1 MRSNPNTD
9 LLIAVALVRFAA
21 EFDESHPA
29 LAAVAWVLAENH
41 AHRWGLRPIDT
52 VSLL

>member
-1 MRSNPNTD
+1 MPSKPNTD
-9 LLIAVALVRFAA
+9 LVIAAALTRFAA

-29 LAAVAWVLAENH
+29 LAAVGWELAEDH
-41 AHRWGLRPIDT
+41 AHLWGLRPIDT

>member
-1 MRSNPNTD
+1 MPSNPNTD
-9 LLIAVALVRFAA
+9 LLIAVTLARFAA

-29 LAAVAWVLAENH
+29 LAAVAWVLAEDH
-41 AHRWGLRPIDT
+41 VHRWGLRPIDA

>member
-1 MRSNPNTD
+1 MPSSPNTD
-9 LLIAVALVRFAA
+9 LLIVVALARFVA

-29 LAAVAWVLAENH
+29 LAAVAWVLPEDH
-41 AHRWGLRPIDT
+41 VHRRGLRPIDT